1 MIDSVVLNIETRTG
15 TGTRISRKL
24 RKDSKI
30 PGILYSHGQNAE
42 LITLCHKEL
51 LNAIRLGKTVVSIH
65 NGISID
71 QAVIREIQWDFLGK
85 DPVHVDLGRVNA
97 NEKIKVH
104 VSVLTKGIS
113 PGVTAGG
120 VLDILMHSVDV
131 ECIAADAPKNI
142 SINISELQVGST
154 IHVRDLMLSDGLRI
168 LNDPDLVIL
177 HVVAKKDGDLKPGDS
192 ITFEPEVLTKKKS
205 DESTKE

>member
-42 LITLCHKEL
+42 LI
-51 LNAIRLGKTVVSIH
+51 
-65 NGISID
+65 
-71 QAVIREIQWDFLGK
+71 IREIQWDFLGK

>member
-42 LITLCHKEL
+42 LITHCHKEL

-142 SINISELQVGST
+142 SINIE
-154 IHVRDLMLSDGLRI
+154 
-168 LNDPDLVIL
+168 
-177 HVVAKKDGDLKPGDS
+177 VAKNIILDS
-192 ITFEPEVLTKKKS
+192 IRIRRNIIL
-205 DESTKE
+205 KELDVEQLKCITNNFLIYYSNINIKNGPLFYQKIILIYVKFIYY